1 MWYALIKGLPLGLLL
16 SISVGP
22 LLFTTIKQ
30 SIYNG
35 KKGGFAFVAGVSL
48 SDILLALAVN
58 FFTELFNRIIN
69 GKDYVVII
77 GGLFL
82 MAVGV
87 YFLFFK
93 KIRVV
98 EEGAPPERFRK
109 RDFFK
114 VFVTGFLM
122 NILNP
127 GIWIF
132 WLTAATTLAGDAI
145 RERLLI
151 FGVALLFVLG
161 TDILKVLGANKIRQR
176 LTPHNI
182 QFISRLNGFILICFG
197 AGLMVY
203 YLFIKKP
210 DPDGQKEATETAFL
224 ADRQAHA
231 PGAVSGTARLYRSST
246 VG

>member
-1 MWYALIKGLPLGLLL
+1 MWYALLKGLSLGLLL

-35 KKGGFAFVAGVSL
+35 KRGGFAFIAGVSV
-48 SDILLALAVN
+48 SDLLLALAVN
-58 FFTELFNRIIN
+58 FFTELFNAIIN
-69 GKDYVVII
+69 GKDIVVII

-82 MAVGV
+82 VAVGV

-93 KIRVV
+93 KIKVV
-98 EEGAPPERFRK
+98 EEGAAPERFRK

-114 VFVTGFLM
+114 LFVTGFLM

-132 WLTAATTLAGDAI
+132 WLAAATSLATHTIDQ
-145 RERLLI
+145 RLAI
-151 FGVALLFVLG
+151 FGIALAFVLG
-161 TDILKVLGANKIRQR
+161 TDILKVLGANRIRQR

-197 AGLMVY
+197 VGLQVY
-203 YLFIKKP
+203 YLFFK
-210 DPDGQKEATETAFL
+210 D
-224 ADRQAHA
+224 
-231 PGAVSGTARLYRSST
+231 
-246 VG
+246 